1 MNKYQMTFGD
11 YYNDGHGQ
19 YITVHVAS
27 PHTWD
32 TLQEIIDGIYKSY
45 PVLMRRG
52 LAREYDEPFLTKEV
66 WEVVKDFGYP
76 LERMWEY
83 LDDISYD
90 GLPMD
95 VIDKCIENEEISF
108 NVDTIADIWIW
119 MMNKRGAELEYI
131 EAPEMLFHFSD
142 GYGCFL
148 C

>member
-1 MNKYQMTFGD
+1 MNKYQITFGD

-19 YITVHVAS
+19 YITVNVAS
-27 PHTWD
+27 PHTPD

-45 PVLMRRG
+45 PVLMQRG
-52 LAREYDEPFLTKEV
+52 LAQEYDEPFLTKEV

-83 LDDISYD
+83 LDDNYYV
-90 GLPMD
+90 GLPIET
-95 VIDKCIENEEISF
+95 IDRCIENEEIAF
-108 NVDTIADIWIW
+108 NTETIADIWIW

-131 EAPEMLFHFSD
+131 EAPETLFHFSD

>member
-27 PHTWD
+27 PHTSG

-52 LAREYDEPFLTKEV
+52 LAQECDEPFLTKEV

-83 LDDISYD
+83 LDDNYYM
-90 GLPMD
+90 GLPIET
-95 VIDKCIENEEISF
+95 IDRCIENEEIAF
-108 NVDTIADIWIW
+108 NTETIADIWIW
-119 MMNKRGAELEYI
+119 MMNKRGAKLEYI
-131 EAPEMLFHFSD
+131 EAPDTLFHFSD

>member
-19 YITVHVAS
+19 YITVHVTS

-32 TLQEIIDGIYKSY
+32 TLQEIIDSIYKSY
-45 PVLMRRG
+45 PILMRRG

-66 WEVVKDFGYP
+66 WEVVKDFRYP

-83 LDDISYD
+83 LDDNSYM
-90 GLPMD
+90 GLSME
-95 VIDKCIENEEISF
+95 VIDQYIENEEIAF
-108 NVDTIADIWIW
+108 NVQTIADIWIW
-119 MMNKRGAELEYI
+119 MMNKRGAELEYT
-131 EAPEMLFHFSD
+131 EEPETLFHFGD

>member
-19 YITVHVAS
+19 YITVHVSS

-90 GLPMD
+90 GLPMS
-95 VIDKCIENEEISF
+95 VIDQYIENEEIAF
-108 NVDTIADIWIW
+108 NVHTIADIWIW
-119 MMNKRGAELEYI
+119 MMNKRGAQLEYT
-131 EAPEMLFHFSD
+131 EEPETLFHFSD